1 MNLQTSV
8 ATPTVTEPTW
18 RTALK
23 ERDDLTKF
31 ANNAIGLFALALRF
45 GIDDLDSAGAASVV
59 DGGGDKKNDLIFIDE
74 EINTAVVIQA
84 YVSKSR
90 KTIAPANKASD
101 LNTAVTWLIGMP
113 ESNLPD
119 QIRSQAIRLRQGI
132 ESGTI
137 TKLYV
142 WYVHNC
148 SESKNVE
155 EELNAVKH
163 TLSATL
169 GTHHAGKTVTTFV
182 QEVGNSTLTSWYEET
197 QSPIVVNDI
206 FDFDCKEGFETQGK
220 QWKSFV
226 TVLPAHRLHTAYK
239 DFGVKLFSANIRDY
253 LGARASQSNI
263 NNGIKHTLEIC
274 PENFWVFNNGLT
286 VLTHKFK
293 FDRAKSNLQV
303 KGLAIVNGAQTTGA
317 IGSLEQAPD
326 NSAEVPVRF
335 VSVTGGNR
343 DLIHEIVRY
352 NNSQNQVTAAD
363 FRSTDSVQRRLRDEV
378 SRIKDAEYEGGRRG
392 GLGNAIK
399 RRPRLLP
406 SFTVGQSLASFHG
419 QPNIAYNKKSE
430 IWNNDAIYVEFF
442 NEKTTGPHLV
452 FVYSLL
458 KAIEHEKTHLFDKSR
473 MEAALTKLEKQRL
486 EFYRLPAAV
495 FVYVNAIS
503 TSLETILGR
512 PITDYFALSFGSQT
526 SPKRAISNW
535 ASVVNATTPFTG
547 LLAKSIAS
555 GLSKTSIQEGIQNF
569 IQQVEVSADSSA
581 LAFER
586 FSKQVRN
593 VAHTK

>member
-1 MNLQTSV
+1 MSEKSLTT
-8 ATPTVTEPTW
+8 APPEAEPTW

-45 GIDDLDSAGAASVV
+45 GIEDLDSTGAASVV

-74 EINTAVVIQA
+74 ELNTAVVIQA
-84 YVSKSR
+84 YVSKTR

-113 ESNLPD
+113 EKNLPD
-119 QIRSQAIRLRQGI
+119 QIRSHAIRLRQGI
-132 ESGTI
+132 ENGTI
-137 TKLYV
+137 TKLYI

-148 SESKNVE
+148 SESKNVD
-155 EELNAVKH
+155 EELVAVKH
-163 TLSATL
+163 TLSAAL
-169 GTHHAGKTVTTFV
+169 GTHHAGKTIATFV

-197 QSPIVVNDI
+197 QSPIVVNDV
-206 FDFDCKEGFETQGK
+206 FDFDCKDGFETQGK

-226 TVLPAHRLHTAYK
+226 TVLPAKRLHAAYK
-239 DFGVKLFSANIRDY
+239 EFGVKLFSANIRDY

-263 NNGIKHTLEIC
+263 NNGIKQTLGAC

-293 FDRAKSNLQV
+293 FDRAKSTIQV

-317 IGSLEQAPD
+317 IGSLDQPPD
-326 NSAEVPVRF
+326 KAAEVPVRF

-343 DLIHEIVRY
+343 ELIHEIVRY

-406 SFTVGQSLASFHG
+406 SFTVGQSLSSFHG

-430 IWNNDAIYVEFF
+430 IWNNDAIYAEFF
-442 NEKTTGPHLV
+442 NEKTTGAHLV

-473 MEAALTKLEKQRL
+473 MDTALTKLEQQRL
-486 EFYRLPAAV
+486 DFYRLPAAV

-512 PITDYFALSFGSQT
+512 PITDFFALSFGYQT

-535 ASVVNATTPFTG
+535 TPIVNATMPFTR
-547 LLAKSIAS
+547 LLAKSIS
-555 GLSKTSIQEGIQNF
+555 NGLSKASIQEGIQNF
-569 IQQVEVSADSSA
+569 IQQVEVSADSQS

-593 VAHTK
+593 LSHSK